1 MRISTQSF
9 YDQSMA
15 SMGSQQTGLL
25 RIQQQIGSMTKILTP
40 SDDPLGATRALAA
53 SQSIA
58 LNDQYSTSRAQ
69 ATRTLGLEDNAL
81 QSVTTLLQN
90 VKGLIVQAGNGTL
103 TDVDRASIATS
114 LQSNYDQLLNLANS
128 DDGNG
133 QFLFAGFRSGSAPFV
148 QSASGGIQY
157 VGDQGQQL
165 LQVDVSRQMA
175 GSDDGRSIFQTAQG
189 GAGYVTTSSAANT
202 GTGVYGATSVIDATN
217 ADFGKSFSIS
227 FTSATTYTVTN
238 SDTPPVVTTGTY
250 TAGTPIKFGGLQIT
264 LTGDP
269 AAGDSFNASTAQNAN
284 PDMFGA
290 LKDLIGALKTPVD
303 NGTPAAKAQ
312 LLNSLSTANVK
323 LSNSLDNVLTV
334 RSSVGSRMQELD
346 TLNTNGDTRN
356 LSDKSY
362 LSDIQD
368 LDYTS
373 AITELYQRQMA
384 LQATQQTFV
393 QIRKISLLNYL

>member
-15 SMGSQQTGLL
+15 SMGSQQTSLL

-103 TDVDRASIATS
+103 TDADRGSIATS

-133 QFLFAGFRSGSAPFV
+133 QFLFAGFKSGSAPFV

-323 LSNSLDNVLTV
+323 LSNSLDNVLTA